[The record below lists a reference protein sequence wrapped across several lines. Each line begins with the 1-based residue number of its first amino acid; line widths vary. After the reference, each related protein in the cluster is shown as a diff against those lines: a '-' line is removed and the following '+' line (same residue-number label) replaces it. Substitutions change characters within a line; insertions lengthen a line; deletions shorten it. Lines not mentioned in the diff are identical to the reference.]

1 MSRFHTTQDPIY
13 RANRKLVLDD
23 NPDCAIRLDC
33 CTGIATTV
41 DHIVAVSEGGSDDI
55 SNLRSACRPCNSS
68 LGASL
73 GNRQRSKAYKIVNAP
88 VDNSP
93 TSRPTLG
100 ADPTVLETLK
110 NDKKRA
116 DQDKHFFGAKTEHP
130 ARKTGSVFGGLALT
144 SVDLS
149 TGLPTGREQPR
160 LETILPDN
168 FAKRSLG
175 GDVALWAEQN
185 MAVKLHPWQCRALDG
200 MLVLD
205 DDGELLFR
213 ESLISCSR
221 QQGKSLLLTALLGFF
236 VTTFARR
243 RGHAQY
249 ALSVA
254 NRLDRAE
261 SIFTVLAPILIA
273 NFGGK
278 QMQSVGRKSVTM
290 PDGSRWEIRAA
301 TLNLVGG
308 SYDLIVID
316 ELWNVSQQCVDD
328 CLKPSQIAKA
338 NSHLAQF
345 STAGDESSLAMIQ
358 TRETCLRDLD
368 AGITGACYLAEW
380 SMPPGCHGQEYW
392 GYANPSLGLTVQLEA
407 LKLASTKDSFNRQHL
422 NLWSSARGA
431 WIDSADWQKLA
442 TDTPMPEGGILAC
455 DASADQNRFVGVR
468 AVVANNTV
476 ELKVEFIV
484 DSMTEMWQ
492 EIERVMSDQ
501 TVQLLI
507 GPTYEIHVPKP
518 LARRTT
524 TGGQKELVKY
534 TGLVKAMIAES
545 KVRHRGERTLAEH
558 VCRAVQIRT
567 SDGVMISSHRSP
579 GPIELA
585 RCAVLAI
592 AKASRPRAIGKP
604 MLVVSRT

>member
-1 MSRFHTTQDPIY
+1 
-13 RANRKLVLDD
+13 
-23 NPDCAIRLDC
+23 
-33 CTGIATTV
+33 
-41 DHIVAVSEGGSDDI
+41 
-55 SNLRSACRPCNSS
+55 
-68 LGASL
+68 
-73 GNRQRSKAYKIVNAP
+73 
-88 VDNSP
+88 
-93 TSRPTLG
+93 
-100 ADPTVLETLK
+100 
-110 NDKKRA
+110 
-116 DQDKHFFGAKTEHP
+116 
-130 ARKTGSVFGGLALT
+130 
-144 SVDLS
+144 
-149 TGLPTGREQPR
+149 
-160 LETILPDN
+160 
-168 FAKRSLG
+168 
-175 GDVALWAEQN
+175 LWAEQN
-185 MAVKLHPWQCRALDG
+185 MGVTLHPWQCHALDG
-200 MLVLD
+200 MFVLD

-213 ESLISCSR
+213 ESLISCAR
-221 QQGKSLLLTALLGFF
+221 QQGKSLLMTAVLGFF

-261 SIFTVLAPILIA
+261 SIFTVLAPILVA

-278 QMQSVGRKSVTM
+278 QMQAMGRKSVTM

-368 AGITGACYLAEW
+368 AGVTGACYLAEW
-380 SMPPGCHGQEYW
+380 SMPPGCHGEEYW
-392 GYANPSLGLTVQLEA
+392 GYANPSLGLTVQLDA

-422 NLWSSARGA
+422 NLWSSARGS
-431 WIDSADWQKLA
+431 WIDSATWEKLT
-442 TDTPMPEGGILAC
+442 TDTDMPEGGILAC

-468 AVVANNTV
+468 AVVANDVV

-484 DSMTEMWQ
+484 DSMSQMWA
-492 EIERVMSDQ
+492 EVERVMSDQ

-507 GPTYEIHVPKP
+507 GPTYEMHVPKT
-518 LARRTT
+518 LTRRTT
-524 TGGQKELVKY
+524 SSGQKELTKY
-534 TGLVKAMIAES
+534 TGLVKAMIAEN

-558 VCRAVQIRT
+558 ICRAVQIKT
-567 SDGVMISSHRSP
+567 SDGVLISSARSP

-592 AKASRPRAIGKP
+592 AKASRPRVVGKP

>member
-1 MSRFHTTQDPIY
+1 MPREHTTQDPYY
-13 RANRKLVLDD
+13 RANRKLILEDS
-23 NPDCAIRLDC
+23 PPCSIRLDC
-33 CTGIATTV
+33 CTGTATTA
-41 DHIVAVSEGGSDDI
+41 DHIVPVSEGGSNDI
-55 SNLRSACRPCNSS
+55 ENLRPACRQCNSS

-73 GNRQRSKAYKIVNAP
+73 GNKQRSKAYRIVNEP
-88 VDNSP
+88 VDKSP
-93 TSRPTLG
+93 KLSTELSTG
-100 ADPTVLETLK
+100 T
-110 NDKKRA
+110 
-116 DQDKHFFGAKTEHP
+116 KTEKRSDQHFHFSDANLPAP
-130 ARKTGSVFGGLALT
+130 ARKVVHRFGELALT

-185 MAVKLHPWQCRALDG
+185 MQVTLHPWQCRALDG
-200 MLVLD
+200 MFCLN

-213 ESLISCSR
+213 ESLISCAR
-221 QQGKSLLLTALLGFF
+221 QQGKSLLMTAVLGFF

-243 RGHAQY
+243 RGAPQY

-261 SIFTVLAPILIA
+261 SIFTVLAPILVA

-278 QMQSVGRKSVTM
+278 QMQAMGRKSVTM

-308 SYDLIVID
+308 SYDLIVAD
-316 ELWNVSQQCVDD
+316 ELWNISQQCVDD
-328 CLKPSQIAKA
+328 CLKPSQIARA
-338 NSHLAQF
+338 NPHMAMF

-358 TRETCLRDLD
+358 TRETCLRELD

-392 GYANPSLGLTVQLEA
+392 GYANPSLGLTVQLDA

-422 NLWSSARGA
+422 NLWSSAKGS
-431 WIDSADWQKLA
+431 WIDAADWQKLA
-442 TDTPMPEGGILAC
+442 TDDAMPDGGILAC

-468 AVVANNTV
+468 AVVAQDV
-476 ELKVEFIV
+476 VQLKVEFIV

-492 EIERVMSDQ
+492 EIERVMTDQ

-518 LARRTT
+518 LARRCT

-592 AKASRPRAIGKP
+592 AKASRPRAVGKP
-604 MLVVSRT
+604 MLVVSGT

>member
-1 MSRFHTTQDPIY
+1 
-13 RANRKLVLDD
+13 
-23 NPDCAIRLDC
+23 
-33 CTGIATTV
+33 
-41 DHIVAVSEGGSDDI
+41 
-55 SNLRSACRPCNSS
+55 
-68 LGASL
+68 
-73 GNRQRSKAYKIVNAP
+73 
-88 VDNSP
+88 
-93 TSRPTLG
+93 
-100 ADPTVLETLK
+100 
-110 NDKKRA
+110 
-116 DQDKHFFGAKTEHP
+116 
-130 ARKTGSVFGGLALT
+130 
-144 SVDLS
+144 
-149 TGLPTGREQPR
+149 
-160 LETILPDN
+160 LPDN

-185 MAVKLHPWQCRALDG
+185 MGVTLHPWQCRALDG
-200 MLVLD
+200 MFCLN

-221 QQGKSLLLTALLGFF
+221 QQGKSLLLTAVLGFF

-243 RGHAQY
+243 RGTAQF

-261 SIFTVLAPILIA
+261 SIFTVLAPILVA

-278 QMQSVGRKSVTM
+278 QMQAMGRKSVTM

-328 CLKPSQIAKA
+328 CLKPSMVAKA

-358 TRETCLRDLD
+358 TRETCLRELD

-380 SMPPGCHGQEYW
+380 SMPPGCHGEEYW
-392 GYANPSLGLTVQLEA
+392 GYANPSLGLTVQLDA

-422 NLWSSARGA
+422 NLWSSAKGA
-431 WIDSADWQKLA
+431 WIDASDWQKLA

-468 AVVANNTV
+468 AVIAKDVV

-492 EIERVMSDQ
+492 EIERVMTDQ

-524 TGGQKELVKY
+524 TAGQKELVKY

-558 VCRAVQIRT
+558 VCRSVQIRT

-604 MLVVSRT
+604 MLVVSAT

>member
-1 MSRFHTTQDPIY
+1 MPREHTTSDPYY
-13 RANRKLVLDD
+13 RANRKLVLED
-23 NPDCAIRLDC
+23 NPPCSIRLDC
-33 CTGIATTV
+33 CTFIATTA
-41 DHIVAVSEGGSDDI
+41 DHIVPVSEGGSDDLE
-55 SNLRSACRPCNSS
+55 NLRPACRPCNSS
-68 LGASL
+68 LGAST
-73 GNRQRSKAYKIVNAP
+73 GNRQRSKAYRIINEP
-88 VDNSP
+88 VDKSP
-93 TSRPTLG
+93 KISTELSTG
-100 ADPTVLETLK
+100 T
-110 NDKKRA
+110 NDDAKPKIAR
-116 DQDKHFFGAKTEHP
+116 DQHFHFSDEKTEAP
-130 ARKTGSVFGGLALT
+130 ARKVVHRFGELAPT
-144 SVDLS
+144 STDLS

-175 GDVALWAEQN
+175 GDVAVWAKQN
-185 MAVKLHPWQCRALDG
+185 MGVDLHPWQCRALDG
-200 MLVLD
+200 MFCLN

-213 ESLISCSR
+213 ESLISCAR
-221 QQGKSLLLTALLGFF
+221 QQGKSLLMTAVLGFF

-243 RGHAQY
+243 RSTPQY

-261 SIFTVLAPILIA
+261 SIFTVLAPILVA

-278 QMQSVGRKSVTM
+278 QMQAMGRKSVTM

-308 SYDLIVID
+308 SYDLIVAD
-316 ELWNVSQQCVDD
+316 ELWNISQQCVDD
-328 CLKPSQIAKA
+328 CLKPSQIARA
-338 NSHLAQF
+338 NPHMAMF

-358 TRETCLRDLD
+358 TRETCLRELD
-368 AGITGACYLAEW
+368 AGTTGACYLAEW

-392 GYANPSLGLTVQLEA
+392 GYANPSLGLTVQLDA

-422 NLWSSARGA
+422 NLWSSAKGS
-431 WIDSADWQKLA
+431 WIDAADWQKLA
-442 TDTPMPEGGILAC
+442 TDTDMPDGGILAC

-468 AVVANNTV
+468 AVVANDV
-476 ELKVEFIV
+476 VQLKVEFIV

-492 EIERVMSDQ
+492 EIERVMTDQ

-518 LARRTT
+518 LARRCT

-592 AKASRPRAIGKP
+592 AKASRPRVVGKP
-604 MLVVSRT
+604 MLVVSAT

>member
-13 RANRKLVLDD
+13 RANRLLLLQDG
-23 NPDCAIRLDC
+23 PDCAIGLDC
-33 CTGIATTV
+33 CTRIATTA
-41 DHIVAVSEGGSDDI
+41 DHIIAVSEGGSDELE
-55 SNLRSACRPCNSS
+55 NLRPACRPCNSS

-88 VDNSP
+88 VHKSPKISTPLSTDN
-93 TSRPTLG
+93 
-100 ADPTVLETLK
+100 DNDQ
-110 NDKKRA
+110 NDKKRS
-116 DQDKHFFGAKTEHP
+116 DQHLHFFGEKTEDP
-130 ARKTGSVFGGLALT
+130 ARKVIHTFGELAPT
-144 SVDLS
+144 SLDLS
-149 TGLPTGREQPR
+149 TGLPTGKEQPR
-160 LETILPDN
+160 LETILPDD

-175 GDVALWAEQN
+175 SDVALWAEQN
-185 MAVKLHPWQCRALDG
+185 MGVKLHPWQCRALDG
-200 MLVLD
+200 MFCLN

-213 ESLISCSR
+213 ESLISCAR
-221 QQGKSLLLTALLGFF
+221 QQGKSLLMTACIGFF

-261 SIFTVLAPILIA
+261 SIFTVLAPILVS

-278 QMQSVGRKSVTM
+278 QMQAMGRKSVTM

-368 AGITGACYLAEW
+368 AGVTGACYLAEW
-380 SMPPGCHGQEYW
+380 SMPPGCHGEEYW
-392 GYANPSLGLTVQLEA
+392 GYANPSLGLTVQLDA
-407 LKLASTKDSFNRQHL
+407 LKLASAKDSFNRQHL
-422 NLWSSARGA
+422 NLWSSAKGS
-431 WIDSADWQKLA
+431 WIDAATWEKLT
-442 TDTPMPEGGILAC
+442 TDTAMPDGGILAC

-468 AVVANNTV
+468 AVVANDVV

-484 DSMTEMWQ
+484 DSMSQMWA
-492 EIERVMSDQ
+492 EVERVMVDQ

-507 GPTYEIHVPKP
+507 GPTYEMHVPKP
-518 LARRTT
+518 LARRCT
-524 TGGQKELVKY
+524 TGGQKELTKY
-534 TGLVKAMIAES
+534 TGLVKAMIAEN

-558 VCRAVQIRT
+558 ICRAVQIRT
-567 SDGVMISSHRSP
+567 SDGVLISSARSP

-592 AKASRPRAIGKP
+592 AKASRPRVIGKP
-604 MLVVSRT
+604 MLVITGT

>member
-1 MSRFHTTQDPIY
+1 
-13 RANRKLVLDD
+13 V
-23 NPDCAIRLDC
+23 
-33 CTGIATTV
+33 
-41 DHIVAVSEGGSDDI
+41 
-55 SNLRSACRPCNSS
+55 
-68 LGASL
+68 
-73 GNRQRSKAYKIVNAP
+73 
-88 VDNSP
+88 
-93 TSRPTLG
+93 
-100 ADPTVLETLK
+100 
-110 NDKKRA
+110 
-116 DQDKHFFGAKTEHP
+116 
-130 ARKTGSVFGGLALT
+130 
-144 SVDLS
+144 
-149 TGLPTGREQPR
+149 
-160 LETILPDN
+160 
-168 FAKRSLG
+168 
-175 GDVALWAEQN
+175 
-185 MAVKLHPWQCRALDG
+185 
-200 MLVLD
+200 
-205 DDGELLFR
+205 
-213 ESLISCSR
+213 
-221 QQGKSLLLTALLGFF
+221 
-236 VTTFARR
+236 
-243 RGHAQY
+243 
-249 ALSVA
+249 
-254 NRLDRAE
+254 
-261 SIFTVLAPILIA
+261 A

-278 QMQSVGRKSVTM
+278 QMQAMGRKSVTM

-380 SMPPGCHGQEYW
+380 SMPPGCHGEEYW
-392 GYANPSLGLTVQLEA
+392 GYANPSLGLTVQLDA

-422 NLWSSARGA
+422 NLWSSAKGS
-431 WIDSADWQKLA
+431 WIDAADWQKLA
-442 TDTPMPEGGILAC
+442 TDDAMPDGGILAC

-468 AVVANNTV
+468 AVVAQDV
-476 ELKVEFIV
+476 VQLKVEFIV
-484 DSMTEMWQ
+484 DSMSEMWQ
-492 EIERVMSDQ
+492 EIERVMTDQ

-518 LARRTT
+518 LARRCT

-592 AKASRPRAIGKP
+592 AKASRPRVVGKP
-604 MLVVSRT
+604 MLVVSGT

>member
-1 MSRFHTTQDPIY
+1 MSRFHTTQNPYY
-13 RANRKLVLDD
+13 RANRKQVLDD
-23 NPDCAIRLDC
+23 NPTCTIRLDC
-33 CTGIATTV
+33 CTGIATTA
-41 DHIVAVSEGGSDDI
+41 DHIVPVSEGGTDDI
-55 SNLRSACRPCNSS
+55 ENLRSACRPCNSS

-73 GNRQRSKAYKIVNAP
+73 GNRQRSKTYGMNK
-88 VDNSP
+88 
-93 TSRPTLG
+93 L
-100 ADPTVLETLK
+100 DPTVLQPTK
-110 NDKKRA
+110 IDGKRP
-116 DQDKHFFGAKTEHP
+116 DQPKHFFGGETKDP
-130 ARKTGSVFGGLALT
+130 ARKTGRVFEGVAAT

-149 TGLPTGREQPR
+149 TGLPIGREQPR
-160 LETILPDN
+160 LETLLPDN

-175 GDVALWAEQN
+175 NDVALWAEQN
-185 MAVKLHPWQCRALDG
+185 MGVTLHPWQRRALDG
-200 MLVLD
+200 MFCLN

-213 ESLISCSR
+213 ESLISCAR
-221 QQGKSLLLTALLGFF
+221 QQGKSLLMTAVLGFF

-261 SIFTVLAPILIA
+261 SIFTVLAPILVA

-278 QMQSVGRKSVTM
+278 QIQSVGRKSVTM

-308 SYDLIVID
+308 SYDLIVAD
-316 ELWNVSQQCVDD
+316 ELWNISQQCIDD
-328 CLKPSQIAKA
+328 CLKPSQISRAY
-338 NSHLAQF
+338 SHLAAF

-358 TRETCLRDLD
+358 TRETCLRDMD
-368 AGITGACYLAEW
+368 AGVTGPCYMAEW
-380 SMPPGCHGQEYW
+380 SMPPGCTGQEYW
-392 GYANPSLGLTVQLEA
+392 GYANPSLGLTVQLDA
-407 LKLASTKDSFNRQHL
+407 LKLASTKDSFARQHL
-422 NLWSSARGA
+422 NLWSSARGS
-431 WIDSADWQKLA
+431 WIDQNTWQNLV
-442 TDTPMPEGGILAC
+442 TDTPMPDGGFLAC

-468 AVVANNTV
+468 AVVAGDVV
-476 ELKVEFIV
+476 EIKVEFIV
-484 DSMTEMWQ
+484 DSMTEMWA
-492 EIERVMSDQ
+492 EVERVLGDQ

-507 GPTYEIHVPKP
+507 GPTYEMHVPKT
-518 LARRTT
+518 LARRTST
-524 TGGQKELVKY
+524 AGQKELTKY

-567 SDGVMISSHRSP
+567 SDGVLISSARSP

-592 AKASRPRAIGKP
+592 AKASRPRIVGKP
-604 MLVVSRT
+604 EFAVSRTS

>member
-13 RANRKLVLDD
+13 RANRKLLLQDG
-23 NPDCAIRLDC
+23 PDCAIGLDC
-33 CTGIATTV
+33 CTRIATTA
-41 DHIVAVSEGGSDDI
+41 DHILAVSEGGSDELE
-55 SNLRSACRPCNSS
+55 NLRPACRPCNSS

-88 VDNSP
+88 VDKSP
-93 TSRPTLG
+93 KISTTLST
-100 ADPTVLETLK
+100 DDHDDQ
-110 NDKKRA
+110 NDKKRS
-116 DQDKHFFGAKTEHP
+116 DQHKHFFDAKTEDP
-130 ARKTGSVFGGLALT
+130 ARKVIHILGELAPT
-144 SVDLS
+144 STDLS

-168 FAKRSLG
+168 FEKRSLG

-185 MAVKLHPWQCRALDG
+185 MGVKLHPWQCRALDG
-200 MLVLD
+200 MFCLN

-213 ESLISCSR
+213 ESLISCAR
-221 QQGKSLLLTALLGFF
+221 QQGKSLLMTACIGFF

-254 NRLDRAE
+254 KRLDRAE
-261 SIFTVLAPILIA
+261 SIFTVLAPILVT

-278 QMQSVGRKSVTM
+278 QMQAMGRKSVTM

-368 AGITGACYLAEW
+368 AGVTGACYLAEW
-380 SMPPGCHGQEYW
+380 SMPPGCHGEEYW
-392 GYANPSLGLTVQLEA
+392 GYANPSLGLTVQLDA
-407 LKLASTKDSFNRQHL
+407 LKLASTKESFNRQHL
-422 NLWSSARGA
+422 NLWSSAKGS
-431 WIDSADWQKLA
+431 WIDSATWQKLE

-468 AVVANNTV
+468 AVVANDVV

-484 DSMTEMWQ
+484 DSMSQMWA
-492 EIERVMSDQ
+492 EVERVMVDQ

-507 GPTYEIHVPKP
+507 GPTYEMHVPKP
-518 LARRTT
+518 LARRCT
-524 TGGQKELVKY
+524 TGGQKELTKY
-534 TGLVKAMIAES
+534 TGLVKAMIAEN

-558 VCRAVQIRT
+558 ICRAVQIKT
-567 SDGVMISSHRSP
+567 SDGVLISSARSP

-592 AKASRPRAIGKP
+592 AKASRPRVIGKP
-604 MLVVSRT
+604 MLVITGT

>member
-1 MSRFHTTQDPIY
+1 MSRYHTTQNPYY
-13 RANRKLVLDD
+13 RANRKQVLDD
-23 NPDCAIRLDC
+23 NPTCTIRLDC
-33 CTGIATTV
+33 CTGTATTA
-41 DHIVAVSEGGSDDI
+41 DHIVPVSEGGTDDI
-55 SNLRSACRPCNSS
+55 ENLRSACRPCNSS

-73 GNRQRSKAYKIVNAP
+73 GNRQRSKTYGMNK
-88 VDNSP
+88 
-93 TSRPTLG
+93 L
-100 ADPTVLETLK
+100 DPPVLEPTK
-110 NDKKRA
+110 IDEKRP
-116 DQDKHFFGAKTEHP
+116 DQPKPFFGGETKDP
-130 ARKTGSVFGGLALT
+130 ARKTGRVFEGVAAT

-149 TGLPTGREQPR
+149 TGLPIGREQPR
-160 LETILPDN
+160 LETVLPDN

-175 GDVALWAEQN
+175 NDVALWAEQN
-185 MAVKLHPWQCRALDG
+185 MGVTLHPWQRRALDG
-200 MLVLD
+200 MFCLN

-213 ESLISCSR
+213 ESLISCAR
-221 QQGKSLLLTALLGFF
+221 QQGKSLLMTAVLGFF

-261 SIFTVLAPILIA
+261 SIFTVLAPILVA

-278 QMQSVGRKSVTM
+278 QIQSVGRKSVTM

-308 SYDLIVID
+308 SYDLIVAD
-316 ELWNVSQQCVDD
+316 ELWNISQQCIDD
-328 CLKPSQIAKA
+328 CLKPSQISRAY
-338 NSHLAQF
+338 SHLAAF

-358 TRETCLRDLD
+358 TRETCLRDMD
-368 AGITGACYLAEW
+368 AGVTGPCYMAEW

-392 GYANPSLGLTVQLEA
+392 GYANPSLGLSVQLEA
-407 LKLASTKDSFNRQHL
+407 LKLASTKDSFARQHL
-422 NLWSSARGA
+422 NLWSSARGS
-431 WIDSADWQKLA
+431 WIDQNTWQNLV
-442 TDTPMPEGGILAC
+442 TDTPMPDGGFLAC

-468 AVVANNTV
+468 AVVAGDVV
-476 ELKVEFIV
+476 EIKVEFIV
-484 DSMTEMWQ
+484 DSMTEMWA
-492 EIERVMSDQ
+492 EVERVLSDQ

-507 GPTYEIHVPKP
+507 GPTYEMHVPKT
-518 LARRTT
+518 LARRTST
-524 TGGQKELVKY
+524 AGQKELTKY
-534 TGLVKAMIAES
+534 TGLVKAMIAET

-567 SDGVMISSHRSP
+567 SDGVLISSARSP

-592 AKASRPRAIGKP
+592 AKASRPRIVGKP
-604 MLVVSRT
+604 EFAVSRTS

>member
-1 MSRFHTTQDPIY
+1 MDKSPKISTE
-13 RANRKLVLDD
+13 LS
-23 NPDCAIRLDC
+23 
-33 CTGIATTV
+33 TGT
-41 DHIVAVSEGGSDDI
+41 
-55 SNLRSACRPCNSS
+55 
-68 LGASL
+68 
-73 GNRQRSKAYKIVNAP
+73 
-88 VDNSP
+88 
-93 TSRPTLG
+93 
-100 ADPTVLETLK
+100 
-110 NDKKRA
+110 
-116 DQDKHFFGAKTEHP
+116 KTEKRSDQHFHFSDANLPAP
-130 ARKTGSVFGGLALT
+130 ARKVVHRFGELALT

-160 LETILPDN
+160 LETLLPDN

-185 MAVKLHPWQCRALDG
+185 MGVKLHPWQCRALDG
-200 MLVLD
+200 MFCLN

-213 ESLISCSR
+213 ESLISCAR
-221 QQGKSLLLTALLGFF
+221 QQGKSLLMTAVLGFF

-261 SIFTVLAPILIA
+261 SIFTVLAPILVA

-278 QMQSVGRKSVTM
+278 QMQAMGRKSVTM

-308 SYDLIVID
+308 SYDLIVAD
-316 ELWNVSQQCVDD
+316 ELWNISQQCVDD
-328 CLKPSQIAKA
+328 CLKPSQIARA
-338 NSHLAQF
+338 NPHMAMF

-358 TRETCLRDLD
+358 TRETCLRELD

-392 GYANPSLGLTVQLEA
+392 GYANPSLGLTVQLDA

-422 NLWSSARGA
+422 NLWSSAKGS
-431 WIDSADWQKLA
+431 WIDAADWQKLA
-442 TDTPMPEGGILAC
+442 TDDAMPEGGILAC

-476 ELKVEFIV
+476 EIKVEFIV

-492 EIERVMSDQ
+492 EIERVMTDQ

-518 LARRTT
+518 LARRCT

-592 AKASRPRAIGKP
+592 AKASRPRTVGKP
-604 MLVVSRT
+604 MLVVSGT

>member
-13 RANRKLVLDD
+13 RANRKLLLQDG
-23 NPDCAIRLDC
+23 PDCAIGLDC
-33 CTGIATTV
+33 CTRIATTA
-41 DHIVAVSEGGSDDI
+41 DHIIAVSEGGSDDLE
-55 SNLRSACRPCNSS
+55 NLRPACRPCNSS

-88 VDNSP
+88 VDKSP
-93 TSRPTLG
+93 KLSTTLSTG
-100 ADPTVLETLK
+100 NNNDQ
-110 NDKKRA
+110 NDKKRS
-116 DQDKHFFGAKTEHP
+116 DQHLHFFGAKTEDP
-130 ARKTGSVFGGLALT
+130 ARKVIHILGELAPT
-144 SVDLS
+144 STDLS

-168 FAKRSLG
+168 FEKRSLG

-185 MAVKLHPWQCRALDG
+185 MGVKLHPWQCRALDG
-200 MLVLD
+200 MFCLN

-213 ESLISCSR
+213 ESLISCAR
-221 QQGKSLLLTALLGFF
+221 QQGKSLLMTACIGFF

-261 SIFTVLAPILIA
+261 SIFTVLAPILVT

-278 QMQSVGRKSVTM
+278 QMQAMGRKSVTM

-368 AGITGACYLAEW
+368 AGVTGACYLAEW
-380 SMPPGCHGQEYW
+380 SMPPGCHGEEYW
-392 GYANPSLGLTVQLEA
+392 GYANPSLGLTVQLDA

-422 NLWSSARGA
+422 NLWSSAKGS
-431 WIDSADWQKLA
+431 WIDAATWEKLT

-468 AVVANNTV
+468 AVVANDVV

-484 DSMTEMWQ
+484 DSMSQMWA
-492 EIERVMSDQ
+492 EVERVMVDQ

-507 GPTYEIHVPKP
+507 GPTYEMHVPKP
-518 LARRTT
+518 LARRCT
-524 TGGQKELVKY
+524 TGGQKELTKY
-534 TGLVKAMIAES
+534 TGLVKAMIAEN

-558 VCRAVQIRT
+558 ICRAVQIRT
-567 SDGVMISSHRSP
+567 SDGVLISSARSP

-592 AKASRPRAIGKP
+592 AKASRPRVIGKP
-604 MLVVSRT
+604 MLVVSAT

>member
-13 RANRKLVLDD
+13 RANRKLLLQDG
-23 NPDCAIRLDC
+23 PDCAIGLDC
-33 CTGIATTV
+33 CTRIATTA
-41 DHIVAVSEGGSDDI
+41 DHIIAVSEGGSDELE
-55 SNLRSACRPCNSS
+55 NLRPACRPCNSS

-73 GNRQRSKAYKIVNAP
+73 GNKQRSKAYRIVNEP
-88 VDNSP
+88 VDKPQKIS
-93 TSRPTLG
+93 TELSTG
-100 ADPTVLETLK
+100 SD
-110 NDKKRA
+110 NDQTNKKRS
-116 DQDKHFFGAKTEHP
+116 DQHFHFSDGKNLDP
-130 ARKTGSVFGGLALT
+130 ARKVVHRFGELALT
-144 SVDLS
+144 STDLS

-160 LETILPDN
+160 LETILPDD

-185 MAVKLHPWQCRALDG
+185 MGVKLHPWQCRALDG
-200 MLVLD
+200 MFCLN

-213 ESLISCSR
+213 ESLISCAR
-221 QQGKSLLLTALLGFF
+221 QQGKSLLMTAVIGFF

-243 RGHAQY
+243 RGTAQY

-261 SIFTVLAPILIA
+261 SIFTVLAPILVS

-278 QMQSVGRKSVTM
+278 QMQAMGRKSVTM

-308 SYDLIVID
+308 SYDLIVAD
-316 ELWNVSQQCVDD
+316 ELWNISQTCIDD

-338 NSHLAQF
+338 NSHLAAF

-392 GYANPSLGLTVQLEA
+392 GYANPSLGLTVQLDA

-422 NLWSSARGA
+422 NLWSSAKGS
-431 WIDSADWQKLA
+431 WIDAADWQKLA
-442 TDTPMPEGGILAC
+442 TDDAMPEGGILAC

-468 AVVANNTV
+468 AVVAQDV
-476 ELKVEFIV
+476 VQLKVEFIV
-484 DSMTEMWQ
+484 DSMTEMWT

-518 LARRTT
+518 LARRCT

-604 MLVVSRT
+604 MLVITGT

>member
-13 RANRKLVLDD
+13 RANRLLLLQD
-23 NPDCAIRLDC
+23 NPDCAIGLDC
-33 CTGIATTV
+33 CTRIATTA
-41 DHIVAVSEGGSDDI
+41 DHIIAVSEGGSDELE
-55 SNLRSACRPCNSS
+55 NLRPACRPCNSS

-73 GNRQRSKAYKIVNAP
+73 GNRQRSKAYRIVNEP
-88 VDNSP
+88 VDKSP
-93 TSRPTLG
+93 KLSTTLST
-100 ADPTVLETLK
+100 DNDDDQT
-110 NDKKRA
+110 DKKRS
-116 DQDKHFFGAKTEHP
+116 DQHKHFFDRKNLDP
-130 ARKTGSVFGGLALT
+130 ARKVIHTFGELAPT
-144 SVDLS
+144 STDLS

-168 FAKRSLG
+168 FEKRSLG

-185 MAVKLHPWQCRALDG
+185 MSVKLHPWQCHALDG
-200 MLVLD
+200 MLILD

-221 QQGKSLLLTALLGFF
+221 QQGKSLLLTALIGFF

-261 SIFTVLAPILIA
+261 SIFTVLAPILVT

-278 QMQSVGRKSVTM
+278 QMQAMGRKSVTM

-368 AGITGACYLAEW
+368 AGVTGACYLAEW
-380 SMPPGCHGQEYW
+380 SMPPGCHGEEYW
-392 GYANPSLGLTVQLEA
+392 GYANPSLGLTVQLDA
-407 LKLASTKDSFNRQHL
+407 LKLASTKESFNRQHL
-422 NLWSSARGA
+422 NLWSSAKGS
-431 WIDSADWQKLA
+431 WIDSATWQKLE

-468 AVVANNTV
+468 AVVANDVV

-484 DSMTEMWQ
+484 DSMSQMWA
-492 EIERVMSDQ
+492 EVERVMVDQ

-507 GPTYEIHVPKP
+507 GPTYEMHVPKP
-518 LARRTT
+518 LARRCT
-524 TGGQKELVKY
+524 TGGQKELTKY
-534 TGLVKAMIAES
+534 TGLVKAMIAEN

-558 VCRAVQIRT
+558 ICRAVQIRT
-567 SDGVMISSHRSP
+567 SDGVLISSARSP

-592 AKASRPRAIGKP
+592 AKASRPRVIGKP
-604 MLVVSRT
+604 MLVVSGT

>member
-1 MSRFHTTQDPIY
+1 MSRYHTTQNPYY
-13 RANRKLVLDD
+13 RANRKQVLDD
-23 NPDCAIRLDC
+23 NPTCTIRLDC
-33 CTGIATTV
+33 CTGTATTA
-41 DHIVAVSEGGSDDI
+41 DHIVPVSEGGTDDI
-55 SNLRSACRPCNSS
+55 ENLRSACRPCNSS

-73 GNRQRSKAYKIVNAP
+73 GNRQRSKTYGMNK
-88 VDNSP
+88 
-93 TSRPTLG
+93 L
-100 ADPTVLETLK
+100 DPPVLEPTK
-110 NDKKRA
+110 IDEKRP
-116 DQDKHFFGAKTEHP
+116 DQPKPFFGGETEDP
-130 ARKTGSVFGGLALT
+130 ARKTGRVFEGVAAT

-149 TGLPTGREQPR
+149 TGLPIGREQPR
-160 LETILPDN
+160 LETLLPDN

-175 GDVALWAEQN
+175 NDVALWAEQN
-185 MAVKLHPWQCRALDG
+185 MGVTLHPWQRRALDG
-200 MLVLD
+200 MFCLN

-213 ESLISCSR
+213 ESLISCAR
-221 QQGKSLLLTALLGFF
+221 QQGKSLLMTAVLGFF

-261 SIFTVLAPILIA
+261 SIFTVLAPILVA

-278 QMQSVGRKSVTM
+278 QIQSVGRKSVTM

-308 SYDLIVID
+308 SYDLIVAD
-316 ELWNVSQQCVDD
+316 ELWNISQQCIDD
-328 CLKPSQIAKA
+328 CLKPSQISRAY
-338 NSHLAQF
+338 SHLAAF

-358 TRETCLRDLD
+358 TRETCLRDMD
-368 AGITGACYLAEW
+368 AGVTGPCYMAEW

-392 GYANPSLGLTVQLEA
+392 GYANPSLGLSVQLEA
-407 LKLASTKDSFNRQHL
+407 LKLASTKDSFARQHL
-422 NLWSSARGA
+422 NLWSSARGS
-431 WIDSADWQKLA
+431 WIDQNTWQNLV
-442 TDTPMPEGGILAC
+442 TDTPMPDGGFLAC

-468 AVVANNTV
+468 AVVAGDVV
-476 ELKVEFIV
+476 EIKVEFIV
-484 DSMTEMWQ
+484 DSMTEMWA
-492 EIERVMSDQ
+492 EVERVLSDQ

-507 GPTYEIHVPKP
+507 GPTYEMHVPKT
-518 LARRTT
+518 LARRTST
-524 TGGQKELVKY
+524 AGQKELTKY
-534 TGLVKAMIAES
+534 TGLVKAMIAET

-567 SDGVMISSHRSP
+567 SDGVLISSARSP

-592 AKASRPRAIGKP
+592 AKASRPRIVGKP
-604 MLVVSRT
+604 EFAVSRTS